1 MTKRLLRMWRAKFE
15 DFVRFESD
23 LALCDPDGNDL
34 DFENGKPMWNPRK
47 TVCESGDFVE
57 VHIRM
62 DGCVDDYDEQKAAMW
77 LRRFA
82 AKNGVYHINV
92 DFEVIHENGAS
103 SSYSI
108 EASTSFSGSGE
119 RTRPNM
125 QGDSESFW
133 IIGDLDR
140 YEFYGTKGDGFSHC
154 PMTMNDPSAADQY
167 ESFDEALNTMVEDD
181 EVFEWVDEQPDP
193 ESVRPLLVEVRTTV
207 KAAKK

>member
-1 MTKRLLRMWRAKFE
+1 MTKWLLRMWRARFE

-23 LALCDPDGNDL
+23 LDLCDPSGNDI

-47 TVCESGDFVE
+47 TVCESGDLVE

-62 DGCVDDYDEQKAAMW
+62 NGCVCDNDEQKAAMW

-92 DFEVIHENGAS
+92 DFYVIHDNG

-108 EASTSFSGSGE
+108 EASTSFVGCRE
-119 RTRPNM
+119 CKIQKM

-133 IIGDLDR
+133 VIGDLGR
-140 YEFYGTKGDGFSHC
+140 YEFYGTKGDGFDHC

-167 ESFDEALNTMVEDD
+167 ESFDEALNAMIEDD

-193 ESVRPLLVEVRTTV
+193 ESVRPLLVEVKTTV

>member
-1 MTKRLLRMWRAKFE
+1 MTKRLLRMWRARFE

-23 LALCDPDGNDL
+23 LDLCDPDGNDL

-47 TVCESGDFVE
+47 TVRESGDFVE
-57 VHIRM
+57 VYVRM
-62 DGCVDDYDEQKAAMW
+62 NGCVDDYDEQKAAMW

-82 AKNGVYHINV
+82 ATNGVYHINV
-92 DFEVIHENGAS
+92 DFEVIHDNG

-108 EASTSFSGSGE
+108 EASTSFDGSGKLP
-119 RTRPNM
+119 RPKM
-125 QGDSESFW
+125 QEDSESFW

-140 YEFYGTKGDGFSHC
+140 YEFYGTKGDGFDHC
-154 PMTMNDPSAADQY
+154 PMTMNDPTAADQY
-167 ESFDEALNTMVEDD
+167 ESFDEALNAMVEDD

-193 ESVRPLLVEVRTTV
+193 ESVRPLIVEVKTTV